1 MWYTESTDT
10 SCSASY
16 HRARNATIEVSDS
29 PGIKVTKG
37 AKKRYVS
44 AGRPCGTTIQ
54 CAHYADSQGK
64 IQVRDHANAFLH
76 LL

>member
-16 HRARNATIEVSDS
+16 HRARNATIEVLDL

-37 AKKRYVS
+37 VKKW
-44 AGRPCGTTIQ
+44 
-54 CAHYADSQGK
+54 
-64 IQVRDHANAFLH
+64 
-76 LL
+76 